1 MTVIEE
7 QNRNLTLNCTVNGN
21 PTPDVKWTKDG
32 IDISENQGISV
43 SNFSGDTS
51 SLTIINIVRGDEGQ
65 YRCVA
70 NNSVNIT
77 TSSPGKLTVNCEYY
91 FQSLSLICDL
101 KVLCTVLL
109 VLVNLFFFFNLH
121 THLTRLSP
129 QRIGQETCCVC
140 LILFTASA

>member
-1 MTVIEE
+1 MIVIEE
-7 QNRNLTLNCTVNGN
+7 QNRNLTLNCTVNGI

-32 IDISENQGISV
+32 IDISEKQRISV

-51 SLTIINIVRGDEGQ
+51 SLTIINIERGDEGQ

-91 FQSLSLICDL
+91 FSEFIINITMYSTMYIVL
-101 KVLCTVLL
+101 KYYVQ
-109 VLVNLFFFFNLH
+109 FYWYW
-121 THLTRLSP
+121 
-129 QRIGQETCCVC
+129 
-140 LILFTASA
+140 